1 MIINFCV
8 SNAVTIV
15 FVLELVLVINSEST
29 VNVQVAQV
37 WHFVVSIGLYLCLFL
52 FRCRC
57 WFWCFLGQWFV
68 SLFLFWCFG
77 EELWICIFA
86 LFFLIVLASINFF
99 TIIFGIDGKL
109 VHQIIIHLKI
119 VLVANFFI
127 FDQPHSEI
135 LLLYSVWLDY
145 SHSSVGSWII

>member
-52 FRCRC
+52 LVQVLVLVLSGPMIRQSFLILVLRRRTLDLHFRP
-57 WFWCFLGQWFV
+57 
-68 SLFLFWCFG
+68 
-77 EELWICIFA
+77 
-86 LFFLIVLASINFF
+86 FFLNSI
-99 TIIFGIDGKL
+99 G
-109 VHQIIIHLKI
+109 
-119 VLVANFFI
+119 
-127 FDQPHSEI
+127 
-135 LLLYSVWLDY
+135 
-145 SHSSVGSWII
+145 